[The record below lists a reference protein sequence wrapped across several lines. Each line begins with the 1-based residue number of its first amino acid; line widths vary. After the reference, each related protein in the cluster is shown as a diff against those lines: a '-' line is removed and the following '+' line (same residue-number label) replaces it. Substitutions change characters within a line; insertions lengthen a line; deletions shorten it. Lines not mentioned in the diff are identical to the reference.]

1 MAETD
6 AKKAAEILALDRKPG
21 RAEQAAL
28 DCVDKQRWVLWHAD
42 DYAAAVVRLLSH
54 AGRLR
59 DRDRESELKDADRVM
74 RRLDDEASAK
84 LKREL
89 SAALAEVDRL
99 RAAESPAPGRT
110 DATTETENR

>member
-28 DCVDKQRWVLWHAD
+28 DHIKEQAWALWHAD
-42 DYAAAVVRLLSH
+42 DYAAGVVRLLSR
-54 AGRLR
+54 AGLLR

-99 RAAESPAPGRT
+99 RAAESPA
-110 DATTETENR
+110 DVQEDSK